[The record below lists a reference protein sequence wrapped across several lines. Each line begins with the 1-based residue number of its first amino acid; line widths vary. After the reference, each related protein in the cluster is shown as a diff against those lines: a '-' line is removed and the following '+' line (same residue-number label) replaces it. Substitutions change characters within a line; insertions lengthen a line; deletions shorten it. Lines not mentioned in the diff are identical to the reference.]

1 MKQNI
6 KEPKTQKQKQ
16 SPTTPPKSRIGKN
29 GSMPHVGNQEKVK
42 PNPIQK
48 SSNKRTPQCQFSI
61 FKVNQSINQSI
72 NSIYQSITTVIQQ
85 SIL

>member
-1 MKQNI
+1 MKLNN

-48 SSNKRTPQCQFSI
+48 SSNQRSKQTESPVPILVFLKSL
-61 FKVNQSINQSI
+61 KSINQSI
-72 NSIYQSITTVIQQ
+72 IQFINQSPR
-85 SIL
+85 